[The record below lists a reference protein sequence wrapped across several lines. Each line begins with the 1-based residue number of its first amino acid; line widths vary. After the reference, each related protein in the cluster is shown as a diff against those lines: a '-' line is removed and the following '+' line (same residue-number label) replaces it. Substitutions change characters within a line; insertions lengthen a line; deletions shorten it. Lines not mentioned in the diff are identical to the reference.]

1 MSSLALPQIHC
12 LESPA
17 LQRLVAVELLAQ
29 SAVLGLSE
37 DVQQLLQRGIQ
48 ETDNAGTRVLNR
60 LRVQVDVRPVIAMA
74 LYAEDR
80 SWEESALRYF
90 VMRQAHYPLIRE
102 LFGVAR
108 SQVSRLRR
116 ELGAPQPPLR
126 AQRIPPPL
134 LIPIWQDWQQ
144 VQRDFERQADQWI
157 AIAQR
162 YPSFPLSALYHE
174 LVVEAD
180 TRGLNADSPKEGGAA

>member
-1 MSSLALPQIHC
+1 MNSLSIPQFHW

-29 SAVLGLSE
+29 SAVLGLPE

-48 ETDNAGTRVLNR
+48 EADSAGTRALNR

-74 LYAEDR
+74 MHAEDK

-90 VMRQAHYPLIRE
+90 VMRQAHYPLMRE
-102 LFGVAR
+102 LFGVTRAHIAG
-108 SQVSRLRR
+108 LRR
-116 ELGAPQPPLR
+116 ELGAPNPPVR
-126 AQRIPPPL
+126 APRIPPAQL
-134 LIPIWQDWQQ
+134 TQIWRDWQQ
-144 VQRDFERQADQWI
+144 VQREFEREADQWI

-162 YPSFPLSALYHE
+162 YPAYPLSALYHE
-174 LVVEAD
+174 LVIEAD
-180 TRGLNADSPKEGGAA
+180 TDTASNARRST